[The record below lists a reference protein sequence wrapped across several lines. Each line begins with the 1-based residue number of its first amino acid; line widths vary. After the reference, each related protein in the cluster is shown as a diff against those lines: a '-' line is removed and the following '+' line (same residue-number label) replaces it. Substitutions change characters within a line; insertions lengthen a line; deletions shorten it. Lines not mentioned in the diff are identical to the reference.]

1 MLSFAEVPA
10 VVSDGRYIADEAKFK
25 QYAYTALTG
34 RFPDHAAF
42 ENFYAS
48 LDDPLIKDEFLR
60 VTSFYLFLVK
70 RGEWHVTLE
79 GSAPVVVDY
88 LSTSFKVVALFALI
102 ESLSDE
108 QHQDFYDWLCSK
120 DPETTF
126 PIPDR
131 AALSR
136 LNEGY
141 KASYGSIRRC
151 VAFFSRLPPDRQQAL
166 CSAIKVGG
174 NPLASI
180 KKVAEFLYNLRSK
193 FVHEARLVL
202 SLVVGCFI
210 EPPTKGRKVV
220 KIDLS
225 VEVLLETFE
234 EGVLAYF
241 RHGT

>member
-1 MLSFAEVPA
+1 
-10 VVSDGRYIADEAKFK
+10 VSDGRYIADEAKFK
-25 QYAYTALTG
+25 QYTYTALTG
-34 RFPDHAAF
+34 RFPDRAAF

-48 LDDPLIKDEFLR
+48 LNDPLIKDEFLR
-60 VTSFYLFLVK
+60 VASFYLFLVK
-70 RGEWHVTLE
+70 RGEWHVTVE
-79 GSAPVVVDY
+79 DSAPVVDY

-126 PIPDR
+126 PISDR

-166 CSAIKVGG
+166 CSAIRVGG

-180 KKVAEFLYNLRSK
+180 KKVAEFLYDLRSK

-202 SLVVGCFI
+202 SLVGFMALSR
-210 EPPTKGRKVV
+210 KGQKVV
-220 KIDLS
+220 ETDLS

-241 RHGT
+241 RRGT

>member
-1 MLSFAEVPA
+1 M
-10 VVSDGRYIADEAKFK
+10 SDGRYIADEAKFK

-42 ENFYAS
+42 ENFYVS
-48 LDDPLIKDEFLR
+48 LDDSLIKDEFLR

-70 RGEWHVTLE
+70 RGEWHVTVE
-79 GSAPVVVDY
+79 GSAPLLDY

-108 QHQDFYDWLCSK
+108 KHQDLYDWLCSQN
-120 DPETTF
+120 PESTF

-131 AALSR
+131 AALSK

-166 CSAIKVGG
+166 CSAIRVGG
-174 NPLASI
+174 NPLVSI
-180 KKVAEFLYNLRSK
+180 KKVAEFLYDLRNK
-193 FVHEARLVL
+193 FVHEARPVW
-202 SLVVGCFI
+202 SLVGFMAL
-210 EPPTKGRKVV
+210 EKKKKKVV
-220 KIDLS
+220 KTDLS
-225 VEVLLETFE
+225 VGVLLDTFE